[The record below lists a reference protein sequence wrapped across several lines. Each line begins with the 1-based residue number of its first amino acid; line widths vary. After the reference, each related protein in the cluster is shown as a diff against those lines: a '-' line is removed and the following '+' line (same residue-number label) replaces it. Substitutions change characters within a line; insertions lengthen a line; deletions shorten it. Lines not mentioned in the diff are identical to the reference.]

1 MNDTKAARR
10 STRRQRDGAGVDDGL
25 RRAARMKKD
34 SSLLGATG
42 LRMTWVPV
50 HLPDGRVRMEMR
62 WRAPSVVTKQ
72 PAA

>member
-1 MNDTKAARR
+1 
-10 STRRQRDGAGVDDGL
+10 
-25 RRAARMKKD
+25 MKKD

>member
-1 MNDTKAARR
+1 MNDAVPTMPAHASLTDRG
-10 STRRQRDGAGVDDGL
+10 Q
-25 RRAARMKKD
+25 RMKKD

>member
-1 MNDTKAARR
+1 
-10 STRRQRDGAGVDDGL
+10 
-25 RRAARMKKD
+25 MKKD

-62 WRAPSVVTKQ
+62 WRAPRRVQKAH
-72 PAA
+72 AA